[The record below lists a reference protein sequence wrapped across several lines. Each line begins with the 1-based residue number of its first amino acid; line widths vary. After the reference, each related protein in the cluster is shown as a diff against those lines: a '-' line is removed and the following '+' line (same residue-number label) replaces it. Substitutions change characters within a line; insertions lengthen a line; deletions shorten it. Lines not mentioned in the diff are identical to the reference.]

1 MAHEINRDPTRFFA
15 VVGAPYVHERRT
27 ETHFPRSFE
36 IGVAAGG
43 IFFCVAVLAFSLVS
57 ADVMAK
63 IVEVVQHVV
72 K

>member
-1 MAHEINRDPTRFFA
+1 MAVQINRDPTAFYS
-15 VVGAPYVHERRT
+15 VVGAPYIHKRRT
-27 ETHFPRSFE
+27 ETHFPRPLE

-43 IFFCVAVLAFSLVS
+43 IFFCVAVFGFSLVS

-63 IVEVVQHVV
+63 IVEVVHHVV